1 MRCEAD
7 LVHDVTWFLLVDGD
21 VYGCLWMVIDVDV
34 YDSGIFFWGGKV
46 GNVNPGSINPQ
57 CTNRVATSF

>member
-1 MRCEAD
+1 MLMFMILAS
-7 LVHDVTWFLLVDGD
+7 FL
-21 VYGCLWMVIDVDV
+21 
-34 YDSGIFFWGGKV
+34 GGKV